1 VRNPTTPQPEGSM
14 RIGEID
20 AIRQPGATHCRGEV
34 ASLSWAYGMPLSY
47 VQEMANHWLGLYD
60 HTHDS
65 QVPAAQPTAVAM
77 GQAETTSEG

>member
-1 VRNPTTPQPEGSM
+1 MNPTTRPPEGST
-14 RIGEID
+14 RIRDID
-20 AIRQPGATHCRGEV
+20 AIRQHSAMNCPGEV
-34 ASLSWAYGMPLSY
+34 ASVSWAYGMPLSY
-47 VQEMANHWLGLYD
+47 VLEMANHWLGLYD